1 MLDWQAILMQVNQL
15 YWLLYI
21 LLIQLTR
28 ATPKIAS
35 YPFTTLHP
43 YTGKIKFENEN
54 YLTIADLPG
63 LIEDAHQN
71 KGLGHKFL
79 KHIERTKVI
88 IFVLDGCLNPNEQR
102 SPLNDLKSL
111 LKEIS
116 LFNKDYADKPFIIAL
131 NKSDLNSENFNINYE
146 LLKKNFKQDIIKIS
160 GKEGIGLDNLT
171 LKIKQLADQMKI
183 TKLL

>member
-1 MLDWQAILMQVNQL
+1 MQDQQDSQMLENLHYWQL
-15 YWLLYI
+15 YC

-43 YTGKIKFENEN
+43 YTGKIRYENQN
-54 YLTIADLPG
+54 ILTIADLPG
-63 LIEDAHQN
+63 LIEGAHHN

-88 IFVLDGCLNPNEQR
+88 IFVLDGSLNPHEER
-102 SPLNDLKSL
+102 SPLNDLKTL
-111 LKEIS
+111 LSEITLYNKE
-116 LFNKDYADKPFIIAL
+116 YAAKPFIIAL
-131 NKSDLNSENFNINYE
+131 NKSDMNSENYNINHE
-146 LLKKNFKQDIIKIS
+146 LLKKNYTQEILCIS
-160 GKEGIGLDNLT
+160 GKEGTGLPEFT
-171 LKIKQLADQMKI
+171 AKIKQIADKMKI